1 MTSERTRRLK
11 YIRQRPLYNNLQWN
25 REPILLSSRA
35 NLCGTAPLNTTST
48 AAEIATEVLGRRL
61 TKHLA
66 RFYVMQSHST
76 EIPKQLTDLSYFPS
90 FHLELSTVC
99 VMN

>member
-11 YIRQRPLYNNLQWN
+11 YIRQGPLYSNLQWN

-35 NLCGTAPLNTTST
+35 NLCGTVPLNTTST

-61 TKHLA
+61 THA
-66 RFYVMQSHST
+66 ST
-76 EIPKQLTDLSYFPS
+76 G
-90 FHLELSTVC
+90 LELRTYMKVVLRMESTMLTIC
-99 VMN
+99 EDYT

>member
-11 YIRQRPLYNNLQWN
+11 YIRRGPLYSNLQWN

-35 NLCGTAPLNTTST
+35 NLCGMAPLNTTST

-61 TKHLA
+61 TTHMVSVKIIESMWLCGLLLHVRDWL
-66 RFYVMQSHST
+66 RLVVWVIVGNSEWT
-76 EIPKQLTDLSYFPS
+76 
-90 FHLELSTVC
+90 
-99 VMN
+99 

>member
-11 YIRQRPLYNNLQWN
+11 YIRRGPLYSNLQWN

-35 NLCGTAPLNTTST
+35 NLCGTAPLNSTST

-61 TKHLA
+61 TFFESNKTLLGDKTRVTA
-66 RFYVMQSHST
+66 S
-76 EIPKQLTDLSYFPS
+76 
-90 FHLELSTVC
+90 
-99 VMN
+99 